1 MKESDD
7 GEQPQ
12 RVYAAAAMVEDDA
25 MDYIGGWDED
35 EGRFEDDWSDFEYD
49 DDAAYE
55 DDEFEGAF
63 DYGLQNDDEDGYNAD
78 EGYEDYVDAYD
89 AYEYEAEEA
98 DEYEYEEDY
107 AEYDDEYAFDFLSN
121 GGDASSSLATLDD
134 ESAEFGAGFLWM
146 VALSALLLFSGI
158 VCCAAVGL
166 RRRRRKK
173 EPSSP
178 EQQYQQQALAMSDTD
193 SESEDDELRQHED
206 PYIASQ
212 F

>member
-78 EGYEDYVDAYD
+78 EGYEDYVDAY
-89 AYEYEAEEA
+89 EE
-98 DEYEYEEDY
+98 DDYEEDY
-107 AEYDDEYAFDFLSN
+107 AEYDDGEEAGEGHEQDQNSE
-121 GGDASSSLATLDD
+121 ATR
-134 ESAEFGAGFLWM
+134 ESALSSVYWPLEIAFVCM
-146 VALSALLLFSGI
+146 VGVAQHRWEALKI
-158 VCCAAVGL
+158 
-166 RRRRRKK
+166 
-173 EPSSP
+173 
-178 EQQYQQQALAMSDTD
+178 
-193 SESEDDELRQHED
+193 
-206 PYIASQ
+206 
-212 F
+212 